1 MEPKFSQKVK
11 DIITLAR
18 EEALRLG
25 HDYIGTEHLIL
36 GMIRDGEGIALNL
49 LKGAG
54 VSLEELRI
62 TIEQATKGTATN
74 NIKNLAN
81 IPLTRQSEKVLK
93 ITHLEAKIF
102 KSQLIGTEHL
112 LLAILRDGDNL
123 GGQILQKFHLNYEQ
137 TKEMLDYQLTGQKPV
152 MERPETDDDD
162 ERIFGS
168 GSGGY
173 QQRNDPKN
181 AEKSKTPVLDNFGR
195 DLTKLAEVGKLDPIV
210 GREKEIERVAQILS
224 RRKKNNPILIGEP
237 GVGKTAIAEGLAL
250 RIVQKKVS
258 RILFGKRVVTLD
270 LASLVAGTKYRGQF
284 EERMKAVMNELEKSP
299 DVILFIDEIH
309 TIVGAGGASGS
320 LDASN
325 MFKPALARGDIQCI
339 GATTLD
345 EYRQYIEKDGA
356 LARRFQMVMVEATS
370 IEETIEIL
378 NNIKD
383 KYEDHHHVN
392 YTQEAL
398 ESAVK
403 LSERYITDRYLP
415 DKAIDV
421 LDEVG
426 ARVHINN
433 ISVPQDI
440 LFLEE
445 QVELIKKE
453 KNQVVKSQRYEEA
466 AQLRDREKKLL
477 EQLDRAKAAWE
488 EEAKTKRYNV
498 TEDNVADV
506 VAMMTG
512 IPVKRVNM
520 NEGEKILKMGDALRG
535 RIIGQDPAVEK
546 LVKSIQRTRVGL
558 KDPKKPIGSFI
569 FLGPTGVGKTE
580 LAKTLAEY
588 LFDKEDALV
597 RIDMSEYMEKFSIS
611 RLVGAPPGYVGYE
624 EGGQLT
630 EKIRRKPYSV
640 VLLDEIE
647 KAHPDVYNILLQV
660 LDDGVLTDSLGR
672 KVDFRNTIIIMTSNI
687 GVRDLKD
694 FGSGIGFA
702 TKSRTDNQDEMMK
715 STIQNALKK
724 TFSPEFLNR
733 LDDVIVF
740 NSLSREDIH
749 KIIEI
754 ALKRLTSR
762 ITNIGYEIQLTDKAK
777 DFLSDKG
784 YDQQY
789 GARPLNRAIQKYV
802 EDPLAEEIL
811 KGEMKEG
818 DTILVDYSGEGESL
832 AFSTV
837 RSVLYACEGELRS
850 LLEVSEVRMLT

>member
-1 MEPKFSQKVK
+1 MEAKFSNRVK
-11 DIITLAR
+11 EVIGFSR

-36 GMIRDGEGIALNL
+36 GMIREGEGVALAL
-49 LKGAG
+49 LKKLG

-62 TIEQATKGTATN
+62 TIEQVTKGTATN
-74 NIKNLAN
+74 NVKNLAN

-93 ITHLEAKIF
+93 ITYLEAKIF
-102 KSQLIGTEHL
+102 KSPLIGTEHL
-112 LLAILRDGDNL
+112 LLSILRDPDNL
-123 GGQILQKFHLNYEQ
+123 ASQILAKFNVNYEIV
-137 TKEMLDYQLTGQKPV
+137 KEMLEYQSSGTKPHAG
-152 MERPETDDDD
+152 PETDDDD
-162 ERIFGS
+162 ERGMFGG
-168 GSGGY
+168 GS
-173 QQRNDPKN
+173 QQGKDPKS
-181 AEKSKTPVLDNFGR
+181 AEKSRTPVLDNFGR
-195 DLTKLAEVGKLDPIV
+195 DLTKMAELGKLDPIV
-210 GREKEIERVAQILS
+210 GREKEIERVAQVLS
-224 RRKKNNPILIGEP
+224 RRKKNNPVLIGEP

-258 RILFGKRVVTLD
+258 RVLFGKRVVTLD

-299 DVILFIDEIH
+299 EVILFIDELH

-356 LARRFQMVMVEATS
+356 LARRFQIVMVDAPS
-370 IEETIEIL
+370 VEETIEIL

-392 YTQEAL
+392 YTDEAIAQ
-398 ESAVK
+398 AVK
-403 LSERYITDRYLP
+403 LSERYITDRFLP

-421 LDEVG
+421 MDEVG
-426 ARVHINN
+426 ARVHISN
-433 ISVPQDI
+433 ITVPEDI
-440 LFLEE
+440 VLLEQQIE
-445 QVELIKKE
+445 EVKKQ
-453 KNQVVKSQRYEEA
+453 KNFVVKSQKYEEA

-477 EQLDRAKAAWE
+477 DQLERAKIAWE
-488 EEAKTKRYNV
+488 EETKKRRYTV
-498 TEDNVADV
+498 TDDNVAEV

-512 IPVKRVNM
+512 IPVNRVAQ
-520 NEGEKILKMGDALRG
+520 NEGQKLLGMGEQLKG
-535 RIIGQDPAVEK
+535 RVIGQNIPIEK
-546 LVKSIQRTRVGL
+546 LTKAIQRTRVGL

-580 LAKTLAEY
+580 LAKVLATY
-588 LFDKEDALV
+588 LFDKDDALV
-597 RIDMSEYMEKFSIS
+597 RIDMSEYMEKFSVS
-611 RLVGAPPGYVGYE
+611 RLIGAPPGYVGYE

-647 KAHPDVYNILLQV
+647 KAHPDVFNILLQV
-660 LDDGVLTDSLGR
+660 LDDGILTDGLGR
-672 KVDFRNTIIIMTSNI
+672 RVDFRNTIIIMTSNI

-702 TKSRTDNQDEMMK
+702 TKAKSENQDELMK
-715 STIQNALKK
+715 STIQNALRKA
-724 TFSPEFLNR
+724 FSPEFLNR

-740 NSLSREDIH
+740 NSLQREDIH
-749 KIIEI
+749 RIIDISLAKLFNRVTNLGYKVE
-754 ALKRLTSR
+754 LT
-762 ITNIGYEIQLTDKAK
+762 EKAK
-777 DFLSDKG
+777 DFLSEKG

-789 GARPLNRAIQKYV
+789 GARPLNRAIQKYL
-802 EDPLAEEIL
+802 EDPVAEEIL
-811 KGEMKEG
+811 KGDLREG
-818 DTILVDYSGEGESL
+818 DTLLADHEEGSENLVI
-832 AFSTV
+832 TV
-837 RSVLYACEGELRS
+837 RKKEE
-850 LLEVSEVRMLT
+850 EVIN